1 MDDQDRF
8 IDDTTSEEDED
19 MDFTGEHEIHT
30 KEGYP
35 EVKSLYEQ
43 WEGGRLDIQP
53 EFQRNFVWD
62 IKKCSRLIESAML
75 GIPLPTIYLS
85 QEQNGK
91 ELVIDGQQRLAA
103 FFYFKRGELPKNRK
117 FKLGHL
123 EVLKT
128 LNGQQYKDLDIENQ
142 EKIDR
147 CSLRVI
153 RFLKNSDPNIRFE
166 IFQRLNSGSVPLN
179 DQEMRNCVYRGP
191 YNTLLRKLS
200 ENEDF
205 RKIMGFNGADSR
217 MRDIERVLR
226 FASFYSQGYLQNY
239 KEPMKKFMNDEIRSR
254 RYISDIEAQKLESE
268 FRNAVYCVRTVF
280 GTNAFRKWSFV
291 DGDINHQIK
300 QDRTF
305 NASLYD
311 ILMGEFVKRDR
322 IAITKNA
329 DSIREAL
336 IDLSVSDDKF
346 IESIAGPTSSKKNVR
361 ARFDIWRKT
370 LDDILAHQEKQPRC
384 FSHALKKELFDKD
397 PTCQIC
403 GQRIMDIKDAA
414 VDHIEQYWLGGK
426 TIPENARLTHR
437 HCNNKRRRRE

>member
-19 MDFTGEHEIHT
+19 MDFTGEREIHT
-30 KEGYP
+30 EQGDP
-35 EVKSLYEQ
+35 EVKSLYER
-43 WEGGRLDIQP
+43 WERGRLEIQP
-53 EFQRNFVWD
+53 EFQRKFVWD

-85 QEQNGK
+85 QEQDGK

-103 FFYFKRGELPKNRK
+103 FFYFKKGEFPKGRK
-117 FKLGHL
+117 FKLGNL
-123 EVLKT
+123 EALKA
-128 LNGQQYKDLDIENQ
+128 LNGQQYKDLNEENQ
-142 EKIDR
+142 EKIDG

-153 RFLKNSDPNIRFE
+153 RFLKNSDQNIKFE
-166 IFQRLNSGSVPLN
+166 IFQRLNKGSVSLN
-179 DQEMRNCVYRGP
+179 DQEMRNCVYRGL

-226 FASFYSQGYLQNY
+226 FASFYSQSYLNY
-239 KEPMKKFMNDEIRSR
+239 KEPMKKFMNYEIRSR
-254 RYISDIEAQKLESE
+254 RNISDIEAQELEDA
-268 FRNAVYCVRTVF
+268 FKNAVYCIRTVF

-291 DGDINHQIK
+291 DGDINHKIK

-311 ILMGEFVKRDR
+311 ILMGEFAKRDR

-346 IESIAGPTSSKKNVR
+346 IESIAGPTSSTKNVV

-370 LDDILAHQEKQPRC
+370 LDDILAHEEKQPRC
-384 FSHALKKELFDKD
+384 FSKALKNELFDKD
-397 PTCQIC
+397 PTCKIC
-403 GQRIMDIKDAA
+403 GQEIMDINDAA